1 MLRFGTYLL
10 AMAVSFGAGAAV
22 SSHDNAAEQRSYSM
36 ATNAAF
42 RDGLFLGKLARQQRT
57 SQHISRGRWSNDD
70 DRTAFEQGY
79 AAGYQSTM

>member
-1 MLRFGTYLL
+1 
-10 AMAVSFGAGAAV
+10 
-22 SSHDNAAEQRSYSM
+22 M